1 MSPKGLILLLASL
14 PLSNAGRGKP
24 SLDNPFQSALKKLPQ
39 KPCVSLFTRDG
50 RIGCGTYSRDEMTGA
65 MLEWSTLVNSD
76 YYSDGTV
83 ASSLP
88 EFIAV
93 VDEYE
98 YNAATVEQIIAS
110 SDSSLLK
117 GILVLNHTSSSSASL
132 SYNSPASQY
141 PRGDAYLW
149 NPNGD
154 DLLSKD
160 MYGLP
165 TAYVENAD
173 IAEYILTAS
182 KEQSTNFLNGFGDVK
197 KNVFDE
203 DYHEFP
209 PVMATFNL
217 YMGPEGM
224 DSKTCL
230 SWVDTDGDWS
240 PKCLPLGG
248 TSVWGLAG
256 SPYERG
262 SYNQNDDDGKQPVVV
277 VATNMDAT
285 AMFHDA
291 ARGANT
297 AAANI
302 LTVVMAAKIFGE
314 SVSDK
319 VLDTLENKVMFAF
332 FQGENYG
339 YMGSRSFFRDVVYPG
354 FQCDSSTVAAKAK
367 DKDADYTKMACLS
380 PLRHELDFLDLG
392 NIHSMIAVDQVG
404 ILSTENT
411 LYVHDSSGGDGTY
424 SGIPT
429 SMSTDDFSISAA
441 SAGSL
446 PPSPLTSLYDLSGGN
461 IGGIVIAGY
470 DDAFAENSFYLSHL
484 DSPEMVDIDLA
495 AVAKAASVVARTAL
509 ATAYGDNYYDGV
521 AADTIAELDSD
532 DETLNELADCLLND
546 GTCSFLSNYANMER
560 SNNKADS
567 GIDLGVGQSLGKP
580 PNYYP
585 SVYTRGNGQPFVQLD
600 SAVYGSYTG
609 EKEYGENSDDI
620 FLIRPNWL
628 AMSLHGLLN
637 DYLGRGGSDED
648 GNAPEFSACKSTSDC
663 SSTTYCPSAGDRGVC
678 SGSKVCVCSRSH
690 YHIALDEAIIPSPN
704 NGTSIFKVA
713 DDDEGTSPMYTE
725 PYWSNEIGV
734 QVFRAANGAANW
746 TVIIGA
752 IASVGCIVSTMF
764 LKKRLRKEKLY

>member
-1 MSPKGLILLLASL
+1 MSPKGLIFLLASL
-14 PLSNAGRGKP
+14 PLSNAGQGKP

-110 SDSSLLK
+110 SDSTLLK

-132 SYNSPASQY
+132 SYTSPASQY

-173 IAEYILTAS
+173 IAEYVFTAS
-182 KEQSTNFLNGFGDVK
+182 KEQSTNLLNGFGDVK

-230 SWVDTDGDWS
+230 SWVDTDGNWS

-302 LTVVMAAKIFGE
+302 LTVVMAAKIFGN
-314 SVSDK
+314 
-319 VLDTLENKVMFAF
+319 L
-332 FQGENYG
+332 
-339 YMGSRSFFRDVVYPG
+339 
-354 FQCDSSTVAAKAK
+354 
-367 DKDADYTKMACLS
+367 
-380 PLRHELDFLDLG
+380 
-392 NIHSMIAVDQVG
+392 
-404 ILSTENT
+404 
-411 LYVHDSSGGDGTY
+411 
-424 SGIPT
+424 
-429 SMSTDDFSISAA
+429 
-441 SAGSL
+441 
-446 PPSPLTSLYDLSGGN
+446 
-461 IGGIVIAGY
+461 
-470 DDAFAENSFYLSHL
+470 
-484 DSPEMVDIDLA
+484 
-495 AVAKAASVVARTAL
+495 
-509 ATAYGDNYYDGV
+509 
-521 AADTIAELDSD
+521 
-532 DETLNELADCLLND
+532 
-546 GTCSFLSNYANMER
+546 
-560 SNNKADS
+560 
-567 GIDLGVGQSLGKP
+567 
-580 PNYYP
+580 
-585 SVYTRGNGQPFVQLD
+585 
-600 SAVYGSYTG
+600 
-609 EKEYGENSDDI
+609 
-620 FLIRPNWL
+620 
-628 AMSLHGLLN
+628 
-637 DYLGRGGSDED
+637 
-648 GNAPEFSACKSTSDC
+648 
-663 SSTTYCPSAGDRGVC
+663 
-678 SGSKVCVCSRSH
+678 
-690 YHIALDEAIIPSPN
+690 
-704 NGTSIFKVA
+704 
-713 DDDEGTSPMYTE
+713 
-725 PYWSNEIGV
+725 
-734 QVFRAANGAANW
+734 
-746 TVIIGA
+746 
-752 IASVGCIVSTMF
+752 
-764 LKKRLRKEKLY
+764 